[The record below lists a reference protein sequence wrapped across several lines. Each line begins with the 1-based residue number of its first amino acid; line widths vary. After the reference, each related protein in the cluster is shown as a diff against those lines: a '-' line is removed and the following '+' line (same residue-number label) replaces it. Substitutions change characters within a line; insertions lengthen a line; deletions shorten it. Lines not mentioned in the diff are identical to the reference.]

1 VRALYWAG
9 CTFRLRLPEVV
20 EDHLGLLSE
29 LGVDVVELSE
39 EGCCGDP
46 LRLSGLAEG
55 FRLNAVKVAE
65 RIGAL
70 DVDALITGCAGCYRS
85 FKDYAELKLGIPRV
99 LHLAHVAAD
108 LMPKLSGEGA
118 ERVAYHDPCELGRL
132 SGVYEE
138 PRRALAKVAEVVEPL
153 TSRGEAMCCGGGGG
167 LWSTA
172 PELSLAVAEARL
184 ARDVEPLGVSK
195 LATACPACLLN
206 LRIAAA
212 RREASTGRRLEVVD
226 LGSYLLHKLRVGR

>member
-1 VRALYWAG
+1 MRALYWAG
-9 CTFRLRLPEVV
+9 CTLRRRLPEVV
-20 EDHLGLLSE
+20 EDHLDLLSR

-39 EGCCGDP
+39 EGCCGSP
-46 LRLSGLAEG
+46 LRLSGLVEG
-55 FRLNAVKVAE
+55 FRLNAARVAE
-65 RIGAL
+65 RIEAL
-70 DVDALITGCAGCYRS
+70 DVDALITGCASCYRS
-85 FKDYAELKLGIPRV
+85 FRGYAELKLGVRRV

-108 LMPKLSGEGA
+108 LMPELRGGA
-118 ERVAYHDPCELGRL
+118 EGVAYHDPCELGRL

-153 TSRGEAMCCGGGGG
+153 TSREGAMCCGGGGG

-195 LATACPACLLN
+195 LVTACPACLLN
-206 LRIAAA
+206 LRVAAA
-212 RREASTGRRLEVVD
+212 RREASGGGRLEVVD
-226 LGSYLLHKLRVGR
+226 LGSYLLHRLRGGR